1 MISKCLVTG
10 GAGFIGSHIVEKL
23 LDENHE
29 VIVLDNEYSNNEKF
43 YWNPKSENI
52 KGDIVDYPLIKKIT
66 KNVDI
71 IFHCAA
77 ESRIISSIENPLK
90 ATEINVIGTSTI
102 LQCAREANVKRVI
115 YSSTSSGY
123 GRNNIPNKELQVDDC
138 LNPYSLT
145 KIMGEKLCKMYTDL
159 FNLPTISLRY
169 FNVFGERSPSIGQY
183 ALVIPIFLEQYLKDE
198 SLTIVGDGEQR
209 RDFIYVKDVVEA
221 NYLAA
226 FSEIAKEDF
235 GEVYNVGSGRNIS
248 INQIANLISKKQI
261 NLPPRLGE
269 VRENL
274 ADISKIKRVFGWSPN
289 ISLEDWLKDF
299 VEENGYK
306 SS

>member
-274 ADISKIKRVFGWSPN
+274 ADISKMKRVFGWSPN
-289 ISLEDWLKDF
+289 IRLEDWLKDF

>member
-52 KGDIVDYPLIKKIT
+52 KGDILDYPLIKKIT

-115 YSSTSSGY
+115 
-123 GRNNIPNKELQVDDC
+123 
-138 LNPYSLT
+138 
-145 KIMGEKLCKMYTDL
+145 
-159 FNLPTISLRY
+159 
-169 FNVFGERSPSIGQY
+169 
-183 ALVIPIFLEQYLKDE
+183 
-198 SLTIVGDGEQR
+198 
-209 RDFIYVKDVVEA
+209 
-221 NYLAA
+221 
-226 FSEIAKEDF
+226 
-235 GEVYNVGSGRNIS
+235 
-248 INQIANLISKKQI
+248 
-261 NLPPRLGE
+261 
-269 VRENL
+269 
-274 ADISKIKRVFGWSPN
+274 
-289 ISLEDWLKDF
+289 
-299 VEENGYK
+299 
-306 SS
+306 

>member
-52 KGDIVDYPLIKKIT
+52 KGDITDYSLIKKLT

-123 GRNNIPNKELQVDDC
+123 GRNNTPNSELQVDDC

-145 KIMGEKLCKMYTDL
+145 KIMGEKFCKMYTDL
-159 FNLPTISLRY
+159 YDLPTISLRY

-183 ALVIPIFLEQYLKDE
+183 ALVIAIFVEQYLKDE
-198 SLTIVGDGEQR
+198 PLTIVGDGEQR

-235 GEVYNVGSGRNIS
+235 GEVYNVGFGRNIS
-248 INQIANLISKKQI
+248 INHIANLISKKQI

-274 ADISKIKRVFGWSPN
+274 ADISKIKKVFGWSPN
-289 ISLEDWLKDF
+289 VSLEDWLKDF
-299 VEENGYK
+299 IDK
-306 SS
+306 S